1 MGSRTE
7 TMYWVLI
14 GTDESG
20 SFPLLLTDEEAL
32 PGLSGSCVQW
42 QLVARTRNQ
51 RVAARLMQMA
61 HEDCHGAGRP
71 IGGAGNSATSRPC
84 DTRGTVTLRPRR
96 ALGRRYAAEP

>member
-1 MGSRTE
+1 MGNRTAARLVE

-32 PGLSGSCVQW
+32 PGLSGSSVQW

-51 RVAARLMQMA
+51 GVAARLMQMA
-61 HEDCHGAGRP
+61 HEDCHGAGRH
-71 IGGAGNSATSRPC
+71 SRGPS
-84 DTRGTVTLRPRR
+84 TPTQTP
-96 ALGRRYAAEP
+96 A